1 MDNVKILEV
10 KQSIFA
16 SNDEQA
22 AALRAELKQEKI
34 FLLNLM
40 SAPGSGKTTTLRRTI
55 AALQNELRIGVM
67 EPTST
72 PTWTP
77 APLPRPAP
85 RPFSCT
91 LAACAIWTPR

>member
-22 AALRAELKQEKI
+22 AALRAELKQGKI

-40 SAPGSGKTTTLRRTI
+40 SAPGSCK
-55 AALQNELRIGVM
+55 M
-67 EPTST
+67 
-72 PTWTP
+72 
-77 APLPRPAP
+77 
-85 RPFSCT
+85 SC
-91 LAACAIWTPR
+91 ASA

>member
-40 SAPGSGKTTTLRRTI
+40 KRAGVRQNHDTAPHDCC
-55 AALQNELRIGVM
+55 AAK
-67 EPTST
+67 
-72 PTWTP
+72 
-77 APLPRPAP
+77 
-85 RPFSCT
+85 
-91 LAACAIWTPR
+91 

>member
-22 AALRAELKQEKI
+22 AALHAELKQGKI

-40 SAPGSGKTTTLRRTI
+40 SAPGSGKTDTAPHG
-55 AALQNELRIGVM
+55 AALQNELRM
-67 EPTST
+67 
-72 PTWTP
+72 
-77 APLPRPAP
+77 A
-85 RPFSCT
+85 
-91 LAACAIWTPR
+91 

>member
-22 AALRAELKQEKI
+22 AQLRQSLKEKKI

-40 SAPGSGKTTTLRRTI
+40 SAPGSGKMLLETMKSHRSSQAVPAANGWKCSTL
-55 AALQNELRIGVM
+55 
-67 EPTST
+67 
-72 PTWTP
+72 
-77 APLPRPAP
+77 
-85 RPFSCT
+85 
-91 LAACAIWTPR
+91 

>member
-40 SAPGSGKTTTLRRTI
+40 SAPGSGKTTTLLRGGMEEGDSV
-55 AALQNELRIGVM
+55 ELTDGILRKV
-67 EPTST
+67 
-72 PTWTP
+72 
-77 APLPRPAP
+77 
-85 RPFSCT
+85 
-91 LAACAIWTPR
+91 

>member
-22 AALRAELKQEKI
+22 AQLRQSLKEKKT

-40 SAPGSGKTTTLRRTI
+40 SAPGSGKTTTLRSTI
-55 AALQNELRIGVM
+55 AAQKDQ
-67 EPTST
+67 PK
-72 PTWTP
+72 
-77 APLPRPAP
+77 PLPLPGQKP
-85 RPFSCT
+85 SSCT
-91 LAACAIWTPR
+91 PAACATWMPR

>member
-40 SAPGSGKTTTLRRTI
+40 SAPGSGKTDDTAPHDCC
-55 AALQNELRIGVM
+55 AAK
-67 EPTST
+67 
-72 PTWTP
+72 
-77 APLPRPAP
+77 
-85 RPFSCT
+85 
-91 LAACAIWTPR
+91 

>member
-22 AALRAELKQEKI
+22 AALRDDLKRKKI

-40 SAPGSGKTTTLRRTI
+40 SAPGSGNPQGRAAHRRD
-55 AALQNELRIGVM
+55 GGGH
-67 EPTST
+67 
-72 PTWTP
+72 
-77 APLPRPAP
+77 
-85 RPFSCT
+85 
-91 LAACAIWTPR
+91 